1 LNHLHILIFSALK
14 MVCSICKKDGHTKK
28 TCPGV
33 VVEPVEYESASSY
46 IDEDEM
52 AKMEELMELLMEV
65 ATTLRK
71 GRSESVYQNAILLEL
86 QEKGVKYTT
95 EETIPIL
102 YKGKFVGIERIDIA
116 FQSWLPLIIELKAV
130 STDVKPEHFWQVLSY
145 MRTKETKFG
154 MVVNFN
160 QSLTKDLEMEFV
172 FLHKDQPYRVNLVE
186 DTLMPIQD
194 YDYTQVEKN

>member
-1 LNHLHILIFSALK
+1 
-14 MVCSICKKDGHTKK
+14 MVCSVCKKDGHTKK

-186 DTLMPIQD
+186 DTLVPIQD